1 MDTRY
6 QRIKKNL
13 TEALKPSVL
22 EIMDE
27 SNTHR
32 VPVGAESHFKVTIV
46 ASKFIGLSRVAR
58 HQLVHHSVQQEL
70 TTGLHALSLAL
81 VAGPLLSPGD
91 FHHDLSSRNL
101 CSFAALRIG
110 WCVSNLAN
118 A

>member
-6 QRIKKNL
+6 KRIKKNL

-81 VAGPLLSPGD
+81 YTPEEWARQPTQIASPPCQ
-91 FHHDLSSRNL
+91 H
-101 CSFAALRIG
+101 
-110 WCVSNLAN
+110 N
-118 A
+118 AQKES